1 MSGKFMEI
9 HGNSRKFLE
18 IHEIQKKYK
27 QTKYKKNEIVHF
39 DEIQQREV
47 LKRHLK
53 SVLGC
58 HKMFIKCDIL

>member
-9 HGNSRKFLE
+9 HGNSWKFLE

-39 DEIQQREV
+39 DEIQ
-47 LKRHLK
+47 
-53 SVLGC
+53 
-58 HKMFIKCDIL
+58 

>member
-1 MSGKFMEI
+1 MSGKFM
-9 HGNSRKFLE
+9 E

-39 DEIQQREV
+39 GEIQQREV

-58 HKMFIKCDIL
+58 HKMS